1 MSQTNEMKRRHFL
14 RNSTLGIVGAG
25 IAGTGRI
32 GYSEDTKTQPAE
44 GAKIKAFRTLGR
56 TGFKVSDISTGGPM
70 NEGILNALLDAGV
83 NYIDT
88 AENYGRGKS
97 ETVTGEVIKNRDRKS
112 LFVTSKLGI
121 KKDDTKESV
130 LKRARKCLERL
141 QTDYIDCMMMHAPPT
156 VESLKSEA
164 FHAAMKQLKNE
175 GRVRFLG
182 LSNHG
187 SQWADDVD
195 SMEKVCLAAAADGR
209 FDVMLFVYN
218 FIQKDAGERVLNAC
232 KDKNIGATLMKT
244 DPVSGYH
251 VMKGYLDNMK
261 KENKKI
267 PESFQK
273 IVLRMKAKADKAE
286 DFINKYNLKNP
297 GEIRDAAIKFVLNHP
312 AVSAVCISFRN
323 FDAVETYIKLSGTK
337 FTLAEKKALAAYQ
350 EGCGE
355 LYCRHACGI
364 CEPSCPHN
372 IPINTIMRYN
382 HYFQAQGREKY
393 AMQKYAALT
402 TAKPDKCWNCGGYC
416 NTACPYDVPI
426 QGLLTLAHQTL
437 TLA

>member
-14 RNSTLGIVGAG
+14 RNSALGIVGAG
-25 IAGTGRI
+25 II
-32 GYSEDTKTQPAE
+32 GSGQTAYPQETKTPPSE

-97 ETVTGEVIKNRDRKS
+97 ETVTGEVTKNRDRKS
-112 LFVTSKLGI
+112 LFITSKLGI

-130 LKRARKCLERL
+130 LKRTRKCLERL
-141 QTDYIDCMMMHAPPT
+141 QTDYIDCMMMHASPK

-187 SQWADDVD
+187 SQWKDDVEP
-195 SMEKVCLAAAADGR
+195 MEKVCLAAAADGR

-218 FIQKDAGERVLNAC
+218 FIQKDAGERVLKAC

-244 DPVSGYH
+244 NPVG
-251 VMKGYLDNMK
+251 GYLRFKEYEDKLK
-261 KENKKI
+261 KEGKEMPETYKKLI
-267 PESFQK
+267 PR
-273 IVLRMKAKADKAE
+273 VKAKADKAG
-286 DFINKYNLKNP
+286 DFIKKYNLENP
-297 GEIRDAAIKFVLNHP
+297 GEIRDAAIKYVLNHP
-312 AVSAVCISFRN
+312 AVNTVCISYN
-323 FDAVETYIKLSGTK
+323 SFDDIEKYIKLSGSK
-337 FTLAEKKALAAYQ
+337 FTALEEKKLAAYL

-364 CEPSCPHN
+364 CELSCPHN
-372 IPINTIMRYN
+372 VPINTIMRYN
-382 HYFQAQGREKY
+382 HYFEAQGREKH
-393 AMQKYAALT
+393 AMEKYAALT
-402 TAKPDKCWNCGGYC
+402 TAKPDKCWNCSGYC
-416 NTACPYDVPI
+416 NAACPYGVPI